1 MGVPMGTRVP
11 QHWWFIRENPININY
26 LFGGRQFMKRKKT
39 SIWLLVKRWC
49 HKQTASPARS
59 KHGPHSIDKVARQ
72 RPSVKRHQ
80 HVEMRWKG
88 SWAPKESIRP
98 HLQKLQ
104 LRIKQQVLLL
114 QLSTGTWSVF
124 LCGIIRF
131 CIGMLDRHA
140 LLFAALIL
148 LGVIHGFT
156 LGFSKESLGRASP
169 AATPVTPASFCQH
182 HARISSSWP

>member
-1 MGVPMGTRVP
+1 
-11 QHWWFIRENPININY
+11 
-26 LFGGRQFMKRKKT
+26 MKRKET
-39 SIWLLVKRWC
+39 SIWLLVWC
-49 HKQTASPARS
+49 RKQTASPARN

-72 RPSVKRHQ
+72 RPSIKRHQ

-114 QLSTGTWSVF
+114 HCQLEHDLKC
-124 LCGIIRF
+124 LCGMIRF
-131 CIGMLDRHA
+131 CIGMLDRHS

-156 LGFSKESLGRASP
+156 LGFSKESLWRASP
-169 AATPVTPASFCQH
+169 AATCATPASFCQH